1 MTTGNNSEQPAD
13 GEIAHRFIETNGI
26 RMHIAEQ
33 GTGPLVLLCHGF
45 PELWYSWRYQ
55 IPALA
60 AAGYHVV
67 APDQRGYGQTDAPG
81 DSEAYT
87 LLHLVG
93 DLVGLLDV
101 LGEEQAV
108 IAGHDWGANVAWNA
122 ALLRPD
128 RFRAVIAMSVPYVP
142 RGPAYGP
149 RSHVRPT
156 AAMKQMAGDTFFYQL
171 YFQQPG
177 LAEAELERNVRATMI
192 QILYGLSGDA
202 PAETRWQPIHSA
214 DSNAHMLTGTALPAS
229 LPGWL
234 TEADIDYY
242 TSEYQRTGF
251 RGGLSWYRNFDR
263 NWELM
268 AAYSGAKVMQPALF
282 LWGDR
287 DPVLDIPGVKTR
299 IERMQ
304 EYVPRVRQ
312 EMFAGCGHWLQQER
326 AAAVN
331 EAMIAFL
338 RGL

>member
-1 MTTGNNSEQPAD
+1 MTTENNTN
-13 GEIAHRFIETNGI
+13 GEIMHRFIETNGI

-33 GTGPLVLLCHGF
+33 GTGPLILLCHGF

-55 IPALA
+55 MPALA

-67 APDQRGYGQTDAPG
+67 APDQRGYGQTDAPS
-81 DSEAYT
+81 DNEAYT

-93 DLVGLLDV
+93 DMVGLLDA

-108 IAGHDWGANVAWNA
+108 IVGHDWGANVAWQA

-149 RSHVRPT
+149 RSTVRPT
-156 AAMKQMAGDTFFYQL
+156 AAMKQMVGDRFFYQL

-177 LAEAELERNVRATMI
+177 LAEAELERDVRATML
-192 QILYGLSGDA
+192 QILYSLSGDA
-202 PAETRWQPIHSA
+202 PAGMRWSPFSDDPGASMLPGA
-214 DSNAHMLTGTALPAS
+214 DLPAS
-229 LPGWL
+229 LPDWL
-234 TEADIDYY
+234 SESDIDYY

-251 RGGLSWYRNFDR
+251 RGGLNWYRNLDR
-263 NWELM
+263 TWELM
-268 AAYSGAKVMQPALF
+268 AAYSRAKVMQPALF

-287 DPVLDIPGVKTR
+287 DPVLDFPEVRTR
-299 IERMQ
+299 IERLQ
-304 EYVPRVRQ
+304 EVVPRVRQ

-326 AAAVN
+326 AAATN
-331 EAMIAFL
+331 EAMIDFL

>member
-1 MTTGNNSEQPAD
+1 MTNENAFEQTANS
-13 GEIAHRFIETNGI
+13 EIAHRFIESNGI

-60 AAGYHVV
+60 TAGYHVV
-67 APDQRGYGQTDAPG
+67 APDQRGYGQSDSPD
-81 DSEAYT
+81 DSETYT
-87 LLHLVG
+87 LLHLIG
-93 DLVGLLDV
+93 DMVGLLDA

-108 IAGHDWGANVAWNA
+108 IVGHDWGANVAWNA

-128 RFRAVIAMSVPYVP
+128 RFRAVITMSVPYVP
-142 RGPAYGP
+142 RGPVYGP
-149 RSHVRPT
+149 RSNVRPT

-177 LAEAELERNVRATMI
+177 LAEAELERDVRATMI
-192 QILYGLSGDA
+192 QVLYGLSGDA
-202 PAETRWQPIHSA
+202 PEGTRWLPIRSDA
-214 DSNAHMLTGTALPAS
+214 NASMLTGVALPAS
-229 LPGWL
+229 LPDWL

-251 RGGLSWYRNFDR
+251 RGGLNWYRNLDR
-263 NWELM
+263 TWELM
-268 AAYSGAKVMQPALF
+268 AAYSGAKIMQPALF

-287 DPVLDIPGVKTR
+287 DPILAIPGVKTR

-304 EYVPRVRQ
+304 ESVPHLRQ
-312 EMFAGCGHWLQQER
+312 EVFAGAGHWLQQER
-326 AAAVN
+326 AAATN

-338 RGL
+338 HGL

>member
-1 MTTGNNSEQPAD
+1 MTTGNNIEQTAGD
-13 GEIAHRFIETNGI
+13 EITHRFIETNGI

-81 DSEAYT
+81 DIEAYT
-87 LLHLVG
+87 LLHLIG
-93 DLVGLLDV
+93 DLVGLLDT

-108 IAGHDWGANVAWNA
+108 IVGHDWGANVAWNA

-128 RFRAVIAMSVPYVP
+128 RFRAVIALSVPYVP
-142 RGPAYGP
+142 RGPAHGP
-149 RSHVRPT
+149 RSTVRPT
-156 AAMKQMAGDTFFYQL
+156 AAMKQMVGDKFFYQL

-177 LAEAELERNVRATMI
+177 LAEKELERDVRTTML

-202 PAETRWQPIHSA
+202 PAGTRWQPIRSA
-214 DSNAHMLTGTALPAS
+214 DSNAKMLTGVALPTS
-229 LPGWL
+229 LPSWL

-251 RGGLSWYRNFDR
+251 RGGLNWYRNLDR
-263 NWELM
+263 TWELM
-268 AAYSGAKVMQPALF
+268 AAYSRAKVMQPALF
-282 LWGDR
+282 LSGDR
-287 DPVLDIPGVKTR
+287 DLDIPGVSAR
-299 IERMQ
+299 IERLH
-304 EYVPRVRQ
+304 EYVPNVRKQ
-312 EMFAGCGHWLQQER
+312 LFAGCGHWLQQER
-326 AAAVN
+326 AAETNDAV
-331 EAMIAFL
+331 IAFL

>member
-1 MTTGNNSEQPAD
+1 MTTGNNIEQAAS

-26 RMHIAEQ
+26 RMRIAEQ

-55 IPALA
+55 MPALA

-67 APDQRGYGQTDAPG
+67 APDQRGYGQTDAPN
-81 DSEAYT
+81 DIEAYT

-93 DLVGLLDV
+93 DIVGLLDA

-108 IAGHDWGANVAWNA
+108 IVGHDWGANVAWNA

-149 RSHVRPT
+149 RAHVRPT
-156 AAMKQMAGDTFFYQL
+156 AVMKQMVGDKFFYQL

-177 LAEAELERNVRATMI
+177 RAEGELERDVRATMI

-202 PAETRWQPIHSA
+202 PAEARWSPFRS
-214 DSNAHMLTGTALPAS
+214 DPNASMLTGTALPTS

-251 RGGLSWYRNFDR
+251 RGGLNWYRNFDR

-268 AAYSGAKVMQPALF
+268 AAYSGAKIMQPALF

-287 DPVLDIPGVKTR
+287 DPSLDIPGVKTR

-304 EYVPRVRQ
+304 DVVPRMRQ

-326 AAAVN
+326 AAATN
-331 EAMIAFL
+331 EALIAFL
-338 RGL
+338 RSL